1 MGSLEE
7 ERLVQMVRDFIESE
21 SSAAPTFTASSNCLS
36 INQVKYLTLQEILGT
51 VTEAEA
57 EVLETLL
64 KLMRSKNDAEKTTSK
79 KLWLVKRLK
88 MDGFNASLCQTSW
101 VTSLGCPAEKKPA
114 MPYDYTQK
122 GVLGVDKGPLSLEIM
137 ETRHWLL
144 GDYEYIDI
152 TLEDENG
159 GAMRLIVDLDFRSQ
173 FELARPT
180 PFYKEL
186 TDTLPLFFVG
196 SEDKLHKIISLL
208 CSAAKQSLKE
218 RGLHVPPWRTSTY
231 MQSKWLSR
239 TCKVASATNIGYS
252 NRENR
257 EAKNG
262 YSSMWSPP
270 MVKPRRRGWGGG
282 SGLSSQPL

>member
-1 MGSLEE
+1 
-7 ERLVQMVRDFIESE
+7 
-21 SSAAPTFTASSNCLS
+21 
-36 INQVKYLTLQEILGT
+36 
-51 VTEAEA
+51 
-57 EVLETLL
+57 
-64 KLMRSKNDAEKTTSK
+64 
-79 KLWLVKRLK
+79 
-88 MDGFNASLCQTSW
+88 
-101 VTSLGCPAEKKPA
+101 

-159 GAMRLIVDLDFRSQ
+159 GAMRLIVDLDFR
-173 FELARPT
+173 
-180 PFYKEL
+180 
-186 TDTLPLFFVG
+186 
-196 SEDKLHKIISLL
+196 
-208 CSAAKQSLKE
+208 
-218 RGLHVPPWRTSTY
+218 
-231 MQSKWLSR
+231 

>member
-36 INQVKYLTLQEILGT
+36 INQVKYLTLQEILGI

-64 KLMRSKNDAEKTTSK
+64 KHMRSKMMLRKQ
-79 KLWLVKRLK
+79 L
-88 MDGFNASLCQTSW
+88 TSW
-101 VTSLGCPAEKKPA
+101 VTSLGCPA
-114 MPYDYTQK
+114 
-122 GVLGVDKGPLSLEIM
+122 
-137 ETRHWLL
+137 

-239 TCKVASATNIGYS
+239 TAKSPAPLNIGYS
-252 NRENR
+252 NRE
-257 EAKNG
+257 K
-262 YSSMWSPP
+262 
-270 MVKPRRRGWGGG
+270 G
-282 SGLSSQPL
+282 S

>member
-7 ERLVQMVRDFIESE
+7 ESLVQMVRDFIESE

-36 INQVKYLTLQEILGT
+36 INQVKYLTLQEILGI

-64 KLMRSKNDAEKTTSK
+64 KHMRSKKDAEKTT
-79 KLWLVKRLK
+79 R
-88 MDGFNASLCQTSW
+88 
-101 VTSLGCPAEKKPA
+101 
-114 MPYDYTQK
+114 
-122 GVLGVDKGPLSLEIM
+122 
-137 ETRHWLL
+137 
-144 GDYEYIDI
+144 DYEYIDI

-239 TCKVASATNIGYS
+239 TCKVATATNIGYS

-270 MVKPRRRGWGGG
+270 MVKPKRRGWGGGSGG

>member
-21 SSAAPTFTASSNCLS
+21 SSPPTIFTASSNCLS
-36 INQVKYLTLQEILGT
+36 INQVKYLTLQEILGM

-57 EVLETLL
+57 EVLATVL
-64 KLMRSKNDAEKTTSK
+64 KHMRSKNDVEKTTGK
-79 KLWLVKRLK
+79 KLWLVWRLK

-101 VTSLGCPAEKKPA
+101 VTSLGCPA
-114 MPYDYTQK
+114 
-122 GVLGVDKGPLSLEIM
+122 
-137 ETRHWLL
+137 
-144 GDYEYIDI
+144 GDYEYIEI

-159 GAMRLIVDLDFRSQ
+159 DTIRLIVDLDFRSQ

-196 SEDKLHKIISLL
+196 SEDKLNKIISML

-218 RGLHVPPWRTSTY
+218 RGLHLPPWRTSTY
-231 MQSKWLSR
+231 MQSKWLSKC
-239 TCKVASATNIGYS
+239 CKPTDAIGYS
-252 NRENR
+252 SRENR

-262 YSSMWSPP
+262 YSSLWSPT
-270 MVKPRRRGWGGG
+270 MVKPKRRGLGGG
-282 SGLSSQPL
+282 SLV